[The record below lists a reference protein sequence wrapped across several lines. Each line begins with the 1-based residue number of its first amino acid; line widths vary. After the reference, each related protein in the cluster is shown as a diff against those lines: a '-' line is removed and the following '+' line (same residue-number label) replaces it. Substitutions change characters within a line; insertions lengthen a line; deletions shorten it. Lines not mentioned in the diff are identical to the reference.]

1 MYRAYFDFLVKQA
14 EKEFTGWD
22 FSYLTETG
30 RMASEPLAWNYTN
43 WVLPEMLNAASMLD
57 MGTGGGEFL
66 SLLSPLPSYTAAT
79 EGYGPN
85 IEIAAERLR
94 PLGIEVYEV
103 KDDSG
108 LPFGD
113 RLFDL
118 VINRHES
125 YDTQE
130 VNRILKPGGVFI
142 TQQVGGTDNLGLN
155 RMLGAKEDFGH
166 EGWHLEKAV
175 RQLED
180 AGFHIVDSYEAYP
193 YTRFYDV
200 GAILY
205 YLKAIPW
212 QIEGFT
218 AARYEKKLRELHGEI
233 QRTGYTEVR
242 SHRFI
247 IKAQKPAGSAGLLKG
262 AE

>member
-1 MYRAYFDFLVKQA
+1 MNRAYFNFLIQQA

-43 WVLPEMLNAASMLD
+43 WVLPEMVNAASMLD
-57 MGTGGGEFL
+57 MGTGGGELL
-66 SLLSPLPSYTAAT
+66 SLLTPLPSHTAAT

-85 IEIAAERLR
+85 IEIAAERLT
-94 PLGIEVYEV
+94 PLGIEVYKV
-103 KDDSG
+103 DDDSR
-108 LPFGD
+108 LPFDD

-118 VINRHES
+118 IINRHES
-125 YDTQE
+125 YDPQE
-130 VNRILKPGGVFI
+130 VNRILKPGGLFI

-155 RMLGAKEDFGH
+155 RLLGAKEDFGYA
-166 EGWHLEKAV
+166 GWNMEKAV
-175 RQLED
+175 QQLEA
-180 AGFHIVDSYEAYP
+180 AGFHIVASFEAYP

-212 QIEGFT
+212 QIEGFSFKG
-218 AARYEKKLRELHGEI
+218 YEKKLRELHDEI
-233 QRTGYTEVR
+233 LRTGYAEVR

-247 IKAQKPAGSAGLLKG
+247 IKAQKNKEKPA
-262 AE
+262 